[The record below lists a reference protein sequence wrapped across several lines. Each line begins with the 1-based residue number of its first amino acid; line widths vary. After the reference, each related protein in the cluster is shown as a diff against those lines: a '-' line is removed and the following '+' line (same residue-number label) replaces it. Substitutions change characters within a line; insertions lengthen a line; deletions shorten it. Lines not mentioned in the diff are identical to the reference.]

1 MLKQKKQNIK
11 NLFLVLSFTTIFLFI
26 LSDSAWADYRPGT
39 LTETALYP
47 LLILM
52 FGGGKIFILVHLLFA
67 SLVGLIVHRRITT
80 RLFNIF
86 TIVAVSGS
94 VILFI
99 GNALFLK
106 SYALPFLLFLPLGV
120 AIYFALF
127 VTIAFLSSTI
137 ASKIS
142 KIRNFQ
148 ETFYKIRFER
158 KDWKYLIIPGIIL
171 LLAILELWINR
182 YWFS

>member
-1 MLKQKKQNIK
+1 MLKLKKGSTK
-11 NLFLVLSFTTIFLFI
+11 NLFLVLTFSTIFLFI

-52 FGGGKIFILVHLLFA
+52 FGGGKIFILIHLLFA

-80 RLFNIF
+80 RLFNKFMIL
-86 TIVAVSGS
+86 AVFGS
-94 VILFI
+94 VILVI
-99 GNALFLK
+99 GNALFLR
-106 SYALPFLLFLPLGV
+106 SFSILTLLSIPLGL
-120 AIYFALF
+120 AIYFSLF

-158 KDWKYLIIPGIIL
+158 KDWKYLIMPGIIL